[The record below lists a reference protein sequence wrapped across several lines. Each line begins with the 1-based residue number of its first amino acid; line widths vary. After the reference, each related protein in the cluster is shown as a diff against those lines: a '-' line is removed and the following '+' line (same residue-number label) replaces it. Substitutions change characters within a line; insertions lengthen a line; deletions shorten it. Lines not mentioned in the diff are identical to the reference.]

1 MSSFYLNL
9 GYIIRAGMSGVVKHT
24 LIIKEQILGVLE
36 REREC
41 VCVCLGEMYGS
52 ECEIEAE

>member
-1 MSSFYLNL
+1 
-9 GYIIRAGMSGVVKHT
+9 MSGVVKHT